1 MTKSNRIAK
10 RVRYEPPASLD
21 NIFEDFREQ
30 MERALRPWHS
40 PIDFPALFEGET
52 RMPLCDMT
60 DKGDSYE
67 LQLEVPGIEKD
78 KINVRATASSVEIS
92 AEKSEKTE
100 EKKKDYVYSERSH
113 RSFYRRVPIPGEI
126 LPSRIDARMNNGLLV
141 VKLPKKNPTR
151 SKEQSTKV
159 EVK

>member
-1 MTKSNRIAK
+1 
-10 RVRYEPPASLD
+10 
-21 NIFEDFREQ
+21 
-30 MERALRPWHS
+30 
-40 PIDFPALFEGET
+40 
-52 RMPLCDMT
+52 MT
-60 DKGDSYE
+60 DKDDRYE

-92 AEKSEKTE
+92 AEKSEKKE

-141 VKLPKKNPTR
+141 VNLPKKNPTR

-159 EVK
+159 AVK